1 MKFYL
6 TISSLILNVVWVI
19 AQSNG
24 CEIGR
29 YSSNVFNEYTVTTVA
44 YGQNVNAIQQPQTL
58 RMDIYTP
65 DGDDLAERPLIIAA
79 HGGSFI
85 VGVRQDLHE
94 LCERFVKKGFVC
106 ATIDYRLW
114 PILLLGFPDST
125 KITKTAFGAISDMKA
140 AVRFFRQSYEAGNPY
155 GIDTSYIVVG
165 GGSAGAITAI
175 HTAYID
181 RGDALPEN
189 VLAEID
195 LQGGFEGS
203 SGDSINMTYS
213 SKVHSVLNLSGA
225 IFDTSWIRAGEV
237 PIFSIQGTIDETVP
251 YELGKAAGIVTM
263 MGSKLIHARADHVGL
278 ENGLISV
285 EGGGHSNIYDEPQF
299 ETDINKY
306 DALVSNFWTQEICG
320 ITSLIALDQPIQNIK
335 IYPNPSSD
343 LINLILPKDQSIV
356 SVDLFNMQGQQV
368 SIRQEIAGNQA
379 KINFDGPGGMYMA
392 HVWSD
397 KGFGQ
402 QKVIFKNK

>member
-1 MKFYL
+1 MKFCF
-6 TISSLILNVVWVI
+6 TISLLILQVAWLM
-19 AQSNG
+19 AQPNG
-24 CEIGR
+24 CETGR
-29 YSSNVFNEYTVTTVA
+29 YSSDVFGEYSVTTVA
-44 YGQNVNAIQQPQTL
+44 YGQNINELQQNQTL

-65 DGDDLAERPLIIAA
+65 DGDDLAERPLIIVA

-85 VGVRQDLHE
+85 IGVRQDLHE

-125 KITKTAFGAISDMKA
+125 KITQTAFGAISDMKA
-140 AVRFFRQSYEAGNPY
+140 AVRFFRQSYVEGNPF
-155 GIDTSYIVVG
+155 GIDTNYIAVG

-181 RGDALPEN
+181 ADDELPEN
-189 VLAEID
+189 VLDELD
-195 LQGGFEGS
+195 RHGGFEGN
-203 SGDSINMTYS
+203 SGDSINLTYS

-251 YELGKAAGIVTM
+251 YGLGKAAGIATM
-263 MGSKLIHARADHVGL
+263 MGSKLIHERADHVGL
-278 ENGLISV
+278 VNGLISV

-299 ETDINKY
+299 QNDINKY

-320 ITSLIALDQPIQNIK
+320 ITSSVSLNETIHQIK
-335 IYPNPSSD
+335 IFPNPTNNYFN
-343 LINLILPKDQSIV
+343 IILPEDQSIIEV
-356 SVDLFNMQGQQV
+356 ELFNLQGQRISFDRDIV
-368 SIRQEIAGNQA
+368 GNQA
-379 KINFDGPGGMYMA
+379 KVNIFGPEGIYLA
-392 HVWSD
+392 KIWSD

-402 QKVIFKNK
+402 QKVMLQK